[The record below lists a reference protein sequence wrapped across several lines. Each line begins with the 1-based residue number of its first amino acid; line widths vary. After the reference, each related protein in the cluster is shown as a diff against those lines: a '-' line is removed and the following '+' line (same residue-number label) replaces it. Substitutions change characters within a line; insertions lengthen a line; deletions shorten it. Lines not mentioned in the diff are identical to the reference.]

1 MLYESRMAFK
11 SSGGSIR
18 NQKAKK
24 LPKRDIFCFELK
36 TGISNSD
43 AGMLWKKPHAFF
55 FAFII
60 EKKDEMLCQEIAWR
74 HCRNIVCSEYTK
86 RF

>member
-1 MLYESRMAFK
+1 MRYESRMAFK

-43 AGMLWKKPHAFF
+43 AGML
-55 FAFII
+55 
-60 EKKDEMLCQEIAWR
+60 
-74 HCRNIVCSEYTK
+74 
-86 RF
+86 